1 MDDDTIKKMN
11 VDDPGASEKAVRHP
25 RVLLQKTKIK
35 RRNKFQKKIRLKIKK
50 KCNRDKRGCH
60 QSGTNRRH

>member
-25 RVLLQKTKIK
+25 RVLLQKTENK
-35 RRNKFQKKIRLKIKK
+35 RRNKFKKKIRLKLKK
-50 KCNRDKRGCH
+50 KR
-60 QSGTNRRH
+60 